1 MLMTVVGRVKEIWR
15 FPVKSMQGSKLDETK
30 ISKKGIVGDR
40 NWAMRDDVR
49 AEVQWGKKYP
59 QLMQCSARYTEEP
72 LEGNFA
78 PVEITFPDGEKAL
91 SGTERVDEKLTE
103 LIGTAASLWKI
114 QPPENLDFYKRY
126 KHDGRHDE
134 FMEEL
139 MGTFARE
146 DGEPVPDMA
155 IYPELLV
162 DYVAIPG
169 TFFDY
174 TPLQILTTASLRN
187 MEQKNPDATWDVRR
201 FRPNILI
208 ETDAGLTGPVEGTW
222 EGGTVKMGAVTVDM
236 LGPTPR
242 CGMTMQPQGD
252 LPKDK
257 TILRS
262 IVKDADQNLGAYCT
276 VAKEGHVKV
285 GDEVVLTPAA

>member
-1 MLMTVVGRVKEIWR
+1 MTVVGRVKEIWR
-15 FPVKSMQGSKLDETK
+15 FPVKSMQGSRLEEAPIIKN
-30 ISKKGIVGDR
+30 GIIGDR
-40 NWAMRDDVR
+40 AWAMRDDVR
-49 AEVQWGKKYP
+49 KEVQWGKKYP
-59 QLMQCSARYTEEP
+59 QLMQCSARYIEEP
-72 LEGNFA
+72 KDGEFS
-78 PVEITFPDGEKAL
+78 PVEITFPDGEKAQ
-91 SGTERVDEKLTE
+91 SSTERVNEKLTE
-103 LIGTAASLWKI
+103 LIGNAASLWHI
-114 QPPENLDFYKRY
+114 QPRENLEFYKRY
-126 KHDGRHDE
+126 KHDDPDE
-134 FMEEL
+134 FMSEL

-146 DGEPVPDMA
+146 SGEPVPDMA

-174 TPLQILTTASLRN
+174 TPLQILTTASLRD
-187 MEQKNPDATWDVRR
+187 MEAKNPNANWDVRR

-208 ETDAGLTGPVEGTW
+208 ETTDDISGPVEGTW
-222 EGGTVKMGAVTVDM
+222 EGATVRMGSVTVDM

-276 VAKEGHVKV
+276 VAESGNVKV
-285 GDEVVLTPAA
+285 GDPVELTRAA